1 MNNNYGINRVL
12 EPKHVLPTSAWQLDN
27 NHNIFPNEIRIDIR
41 RIHIEGTSFKEI
53 CLEANDNDQK
63 IKQKIM
69 DIVIRRGKLHNPVTD
84 TGGMLYGVVSEIGSE
99 HENLKGFKVGDEVIC
114 NASLTSLPLYIDKI
128 TSIDK
133 SFGQIEAEGYCIL
146 PNDVPIIRRPQGLPL
161 KLLMF
166 TFNESG
172 TIYRIS
178 STAVGKRKFLVV
190 GNNLLSNL
198 LFGFAIRKVAREDA
212 EVICLLD
219 HKTDMVLKG
228 EGINQLIKKVFT
240 EVHYVFLVS
249 CSHSAVYFITSRRQV
264 ALYSATL
271 MVLPILSLVIP
282 RSFSTP
288 SSTGRPCV
296 SHPARRSTRYPFM
309 VL

>member
-27 NHNIFPNEIRIDIR
+27 NHNIFPDEIRIDIR

-240 EVHYVFLVS
+240 EVHYVDILKPLE
-249 CSHSAVYFITSRRQV
+249 CIADIDGDSAFDLSVNCADIQGAETIN
-264 ALYSATL
+264 
-271 MVLPILSLVIP
+271 ILASLLI
-282 RSFSTP
+282 
-288 SSTGRPCV
+288 
-296 SHPARRSTRYPFM
+296 
-309 VL
+309 